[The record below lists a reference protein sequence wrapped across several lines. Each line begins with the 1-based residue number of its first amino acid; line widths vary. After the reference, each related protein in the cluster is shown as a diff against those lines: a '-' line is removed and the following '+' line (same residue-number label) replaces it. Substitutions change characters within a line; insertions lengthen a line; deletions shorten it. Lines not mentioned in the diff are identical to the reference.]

1 MGIKKRIGNNRYMS
15 CNSQILII
23 SLITVSKIDAAVGYI
38 SPLKQKGYS
47 SPSSCHNLRP
57 RKV

>member
-1 MGIKKRIGNNRYMS
+1 MS
-15 CNSQILII
+15 CNSQVLII
-23 SLITVSKIDAAVGYI
+23 SLITASKIDAVVAYI
-38 SPLKQKGYS
+38 SPLKQKGYP

>member
-1 MGIKKRIGNNRYMS
+1 MS

-23 SLITVSKIDAAVGYI
+23 LLSAASKIDAVVGYT
-38 SPLKQKGYS
+38 SPLKQKGYPT
-47 SPSSCHNLRP
+47 PSSCHNLRP